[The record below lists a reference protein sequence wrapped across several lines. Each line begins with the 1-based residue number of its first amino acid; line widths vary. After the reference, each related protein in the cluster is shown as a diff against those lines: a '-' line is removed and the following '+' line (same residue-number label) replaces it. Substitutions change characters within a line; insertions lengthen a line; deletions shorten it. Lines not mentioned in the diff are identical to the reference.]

1 MLSWAMKLSAHFT
14 LDELIASQYAA
25 RHGLDNM
32 PSDAIVA
39 NLERLCADLLEP
51 LRIAVGRPIVVSSGY
66 RSPEVNR
73 AIGGSSGSAH
83 MLGLAA
89 DITVPGLSVQ
99 AVCKEIVK
107 LKRPFDQIIDEYSA
121 WVHVAI
127 AAKNKK
133 PRMQQLVARRFGNGG
148 QTVYSTA
155 NFN

>member
-1 MLSWAMKLSAHFT
+1 
-14 LDELIASQYAA
+14 
-25 RHGLDNM
+25 
-32 PSDAIVA
+32 
-39 NLERLCADLLEP
+39 
-51 LRIAVGRPIVVSSGY
+51 
-66 RSPEVNR
+66 
-73 AIGGSSGSAH
+73 

-133 PRMQQLVARRFGNGG
+133 PRMQQLVASRFGNGG
-148 QTVYSTA
+148 QTVYSVTS
-155 NFN
+155 FN